1 MRFTSDILKSIFL
14 TVSIVSGVVSIF
26 SGGGNDFLKLASGGS
41 DFSSIYLVLFFIIAG
56 AVAGRYF
63 ARKLKQPEVLGELVI
78 GVIIGAFLYQINL
91 PEMVLL
97 RHQGEVKSVEA
108 GVFSNGDTWTTSIE
122 KNLSAD
128 PKLEEKLSVILTDPS
143 FPVYDFTVKSILL
156 FSNLGVLVL
165 LFLVG
170 LESSIEEM
178 LKVGGP
184 SMTTAMIGVI
194 VPSILGFAVSSFMLP
209 DKSISLHLFMG
220 AALSAT
226 SIGITARVFKDLN
239 KLQIPESRIVLGAAV
254 IDDVLGLILL
264 AVVTG
269 IVTLG
274 AFELSSVLFI
284 ILKAVLFLGATLYIG
299 SRFLRQQIK
308 VVAILENRNTR
319 LLFPFALLVL
329 LAWISEAIGLSG
341 IVGAFAAGLIIKE
354 EYFRDALKE
363 KEKSV
368 KEVIEPVEAIFAP
381 VFFVLMGI
389 QVDVTAFAKPE
400 ILGLAVVLTIVAIAG
415 KLFSGVFA
423 KGMDKKIIGIGMIP
437 RGEVGLIFAGIGK
450 SIGILD
456 SSLFSSVIILVI
468 LTTLI
473 TPPALKWAFENY
485 DRKNQR

>member
-1 MRFTSDILKSIFL
+1 MKYLKENFRSIFVL
-14 TVSIVSGVVSIF
+14 LSLMSCIGGALFRSDHGIVTF
-26 SGGGNDFLKLASGGS
+26 AGGS
-41 DFSSIYLVLFFIIAG
+41 DFSSIYLILFFIIAG
-56 AVAGRYF
+56 AVTGRYL
-63 ARKLKQPEVLGELVI
+63 ARKLKQPEVLGELII

-97 RHQGEVKSVEA
+97 RHQGDVKNIET
-108 GVFSNGDTWTTSIE
+108 GVFEKGETWNSSIE
-122 KNLSAD
+122 KNLAD
-128 PKLEEKLSVILTDPS
+128 DPALKERLTGILSDPS
-143 FPVYDFTVKSILL
+143 FIVYDFTVKSILL

-184 SMTTAMIGVI
+184 SMSTAVIGVV
-194 VPSILGFAVSSFMLP
+194 VPSVLGFAVSYLLMP
-209 DKSISLHLFMG
+209 ERDMTLHLFMG

-226 SIGITARVFKDLN
+226 SIGITARVFKDMN
-239 KLQIPESRIVLGAAV
+239 KLQIPEAKIVLGAAV

-269 IVTLG
+269 IVIMGVIEPSAAL
-274 AFELSSVLFI
+274 LI
-284 ILKAVLFLGATLYIG
+284 ILKAVLFLGVTLYIG

-308 VVAILENRNTR
+308 LIAILDNRNLR
-319 LLFPFALLVL
+319 LLFPFALLIL
-329 LAWISEAIGLSG
+329 LAWLSEAIGLSG

-354 EYFRDALKE
+354 EYFNEALKDSE
-363 KEKSV
+363 RSV
-368 KEVIEPVEAIFAP
+368 KQVIEPVEAIFAP

-389 QVDVTAFAKPE
+389 QVDVTAFLNPE
-400 ILGLAVVLTIVAIAG
+400 VLWLALLLTVVAIGG
-415 KLFSGVFA
+415 KLISGIFA
-423 KGMDKKIIGIGMIP
+423 EGMDKKIIGIGMIP

-485 DRKNQR
+485 ENKSIKA

>member
-1 MRFTSDILKSIFL
+1 MEIHGQLPLK
-14 TVSIVSGVVSIF
+14 
-26 SGGGNDFLKLASGGS
+26 
-41 DFSSIYLVLFFIIAG
+41 
-56 AVAGRYF
+56 
-63 ARKLKQPEVLGELVI
+63 
-78 GVIIGAFLYQINL
+78 
-91 PEMVLL
+91 
-97 RHQGEVKSVEA
+97 
-108 GVFSNGDTWTTSIE
+108 

-128 PKLEEKLSVILTDPS
+128 PAIEEKLTTILTDPS

-184 SMTTAMIGVI
+184 SMTSAMIGVI

-226 SIGITARVFKDLN
+226 SIGITARVFKDMN
-239 KLQIPESRIVLGAAV
+239 KLHIPESRIVLGAAV

-319 LLFPFALLVL
+319 LLFSFC
-329 LAWISEAIGLSG
+329 LA
-341 IVGAFAAGLIIKE
+341 
-354 EYFRDALKE
+354 R
-363 KEKSV
+363 
-368 KEVIEPVEAIFAP
+368 
-381 VFFVLMGI
+381 
-389 QVDVTAFAKPE
+389 
-400 ILGLAVVLTIVAIAG
+400 IAC
-415 KLFSGVFA
+415 
-423 KGMDKKIIGIGMIP
+423 MD
-437 RGEVGLIFAGIGK
+437 
-450 SIGILD
+450 
-456 SSLFSSVIILVI
+456 
-468 LTTLI
+468 
-473 TPPALKWAFENY
+473 
-485 DRKNQR
+485 